1 MGWEDELFER
11 YSAKGPAD
19 DGLWPQQVTTSEEP
33 KATDSDPYSELFKR
47 YEPQDTQEGLA
58 VPSFEPQRNVEP
70 STKEGPFSVGT
81 PETQLTGEDITAPMA
96 DVVDSTSK
104 YFAGSGIPRGVA
116 GTAYAYYAGNEALF
130 SSLGMEGT
138 AELSRQKKEFW
149 DKKREDYAVKE
160 YDINPIDNPL
170 IIFDPRYVNYSVG
183 KMVPGV
189 AATAAAA
196 AAGAP
201 GLIGSVIGGVTLSA
215 EEAVDTYNRVY
226 KETGD
231 RWAAGGA
238 ALSNIF
244 INSLGEAAGLDA
256 MLKPVGGI
264 ITRYIKGGMGEGGT
278 EMGQNFMSEISE
290 ILFTKTAEGYSMPDI
305 VEYTLPKLGGI
316 MRRSIGAGLGG
327 FAVGGPLGAVAGSRT
342 NIPSS
347 REVAEAELA
356 RAGVILEED
365 VGIPHDAR
373 MVIEA
378 LEKLPQ
384 VELMSTTGT
393 TQETAS
399 DLSQPVTTAQEV
411 LTEVPIP
418 ELEAQEEQTNGI
430 EALAEGKAQSQEV
443 PSILQ
448 QPQTEQGVQQQTE
461 VVPPVDQVSQS
472 PVSQGQETPG
482 VAPDG
487 TVTGGSVSDTGPLV
501 LERNH
506 VSPEQITDI
515 QQATASQAPTTALSP
530 EAISQE
536 SQAIAEELTPAE
548 LEHARQIEPE
558 VYGELEG
565 SLFGKQGFI
574 PGSYQGETLASAQ
587 KTMSQKGAPLA
598 KVVRQIKEANLEAE
612 VMAEVEKIVGPV
624 KSMVQGATKVGD
636 VTFRNIVND
645 VINTKRKQ
653 MVRGEVE
660 VGTSTS
666 VNTNGSTNTNTIR
679 EDLSSTNVNTNGST
693 IGTPLSNTN
702 SISPSVT
709 ELPVQSTDMTQF
721 SPELIQEE
729 MNRLSN
735 ENTVEQERLLSKLG
749 TGNLRTALRI
759 AEQLGISKD
768 VQAAAQSILGK
779 TFDSL
784 KSAGKALGS
793 VKMSQLIKEVW
804 DKTPSRQNKLLAEL
818 GKYNGPTLAR
828 VAGQLGIA
836 KEVKAELEKSLD
848 RVYPSIAQVGM
859 VVGPKKMA
867 QAIRDVWNQKLREN
881 AIRNLQST
889 VQPSESLKALED
901 TLPSSQSVNPE
912 PRKKR
917 LTDDQIEDKRAKAE
931 EETLATVV
939 EEQQQDD
946 TSILKQGVEEAKAG
960 TRSIKEFVQENIGS
974 AVEVLGM
981 IHKKFKGIMKRYE
994 SKVLTAIKERQD
1006 QVQGLADIYKEL
1018 DTNQK
1023 ALFSR
1028 ALMNTQTIEQRAQL
1042 TKMLNENPELAQEYG
1057 KARVMLDQITS
1068 DFIALGLLSRNTEM
1082 KHYFPRRVK
1091 DMDGLMDYLSEKFGD
1106 PATMIKELRKATGN
1120 STLNAEEARA
1130 TLQRLL
1136 ERGQVP
1142 GMLLS
1147 PQSAKGRT
1155 IWDVTPEMMKYYM
1168 SPMEALDAH
1177 IREATEA
1184 IEQRRVIGSSKW
1196 ESNKNRLAEL
1206 RKKLLKTEAEFKE
1219 MASLE
1224 KSFAETT
1231 VNQDGDKGILT
1242 DFITE
1247 TMLGTGDKLT
1257 LREQRLVLEI
1267 FRARFNQKAMGKKLA
1282 VLKDISLASALGQV
1296 GSTLTQLSDIMPLIR
1311 EFGIMDTLDAMLQSK
1326 QLTKADGDVHAA
1338 TRDLRDSS
1346 KASEF
1351 LDKVLTYTGFNA
1363 VDGFFAST
1371 NMQLALNRAK
1381 KMTEQELSSKYSHIF
1396 NPQELQQLK
1405 SDIDSNTMSK
1415 LAKEFAF
1422 IELSETRPLF
1432 PSDMPLNYMRG
1443 GNLRILYS
1451 LKSWTLKTLN
1461 NIYRDVR
1468 EANKTGG
1475 KAAAAKTALSYILL
1489 LTAGGAGTDILRDLL
1504 MGRTVKVSE
1513 SVIDSMLKMVFL
1525 NKFSVDNFTKD
1536 KDFGKMF
1543 TTFFTPPTRY
1553 INGPFADLY
1562 DAFHPDKEPKWK
1574 TVNELPVFGSLLY
1587 SWVTDAGKKRR
1598 TDDVRKMAFEIL
1610 KDATLEEDEEAMK
1623 EFRELR
1629 AKYNSMVEGTDQKP
1643 ISYESVTRARSR
1655 YRKEQREKARVE

>member
-19 DGLWPQQVTTSEEP
+19 DGLWSQQVTTEEEP
-33 KATDSDPYSELFKR
+33 KATSDPYSELFAR
-47 YEPQDTQEGLA
+47 YEPQGTQEGPA
-58 VPSFEPQRNVEP
+58 VSSYEPQRNVEG
-70 STKEGPFSVGT
+70 STKGASQDATKEDQPFSFGT
-81 PETQLTGEDITAPMA
+81 PETQVTGEDITGSLSNIPDALGKGLAWTGLPKAMTLQNRMTSFLQEKASALMGYAPS
-96 DVVDSTSK
+96 VQ
-104 YFAGSGIPRGVA
+104 
-116 GTAYAYYAGNEALF
+116 
-130 SSLGMEGT
+130 EGF
-138 AELSRQKKEFW
+138 QKN
-149 DKKREDYAVKE
+149 KE
-160 YDINPIDNPL
+160 YWDQKSKDYSIEGFDVNVLDNPL
-170 IIFDPRYVNYSVG
+170 VMANPFFWTYHAGQMIP
-183 KMVPGV
+183 
-189 AATAAAA
+189 A
-196 AAGAP
+196 AAG
-201 GLIGSVIGGVTLSA
+201 GIGKGIVGAAIGGGILSA
-215 EEAVDTYNRVY
+215 PEATLTYDEVL
-226 KETGD
+226 KETGGD
-231 RWAAGGA
+231 KFAATGA
-238 ALSNIF
+238 AMTNFAVNTVLE
-244 INSLGEAAGLDA
+244 SLGLSQII
-256 MLKPVGGI
+256 KPVGKLG
-264 ITRYIKGGMGEGGT
+264 TRAFKGFAAEGGT
-278 EMGQNFMSEISE
+278 EFTQSLANDIQKDFWEGASAGLSAPEIVDS
-290 ILFTKTAEGYSMPDI
+290 I
-305 VEYTLPKLGGI
+305 VPKLKGYFKSAASAGIVGGVIGGGI
-316 MRRSIGAGLGG
+316 SGIS
-327 FAVGGPLGAVAGSRT
+327 GST
-342 NIPSS
+342 T
-347 REVAEAELA
+347 EAQQVLA
-356 RAGVILEED
+356 DAGVIQQDD
-365 VGIPHDAR
+365 VGLPST
-373 MVIEA
+373 VVQA
-378 LEKLPQ
+378 LDSISNSPVYQ
-384 VELMSTTGT
+384 T
-393 TQETAS
+393 TQETTS
-399 DLSQPVTTAQEV
+399 DLSQGVATPEQPVTTAQEA
-411 LTEVPIP
+411 LTEVPVP
-418 ELEAQEEQTNGI
+418 GLESTEEITSGTQT
-430 EALAEGKAQSQEV
+430 QDQEV

-448 QPQTEQGVQQQTE
+448 QPQTEQGIQQQTE
-461 VVPPVDQVSQS
+461 VVPSVDQGSQVSVSQE
-472 PVSQGQETPG
+472 VPG

-487 TVTGGSVSDTGPLV
+487 TITGPLV
-501 LERNH
+501 LERNY
-506 VSPEQITDI
+506 VSPEQVTSI

-530 EAISQE
+530 EATSQE

-548 LEHARQIEPE
+548 LEHAKQIEPE
-558 VYGELEG
+558 AYGQLEG

-612 VMAEVEKIVGPV
+612 VMAKVENVVGPV
-624 KSMVQGATKVGD
+624 KSMIQGATKVGD

-660 VGTSTS
+660 AGTSTN

-679 EDLSSTNVNTNGST
+679 EDLSTSIGSSNVNTNGST

-709 ELPVQSTDMTQF
+709 ELPIQSTDITQF
-721 SPELIQEE
+721 SPEQIQEE
-729 MNRLSN
+729 VDR
-735 ENTVEQERLLSKLG
+735 VK
-749 TGNLRTALRI
+749 
-759 AEQLGISKD
+759 
-768 VQAAAQSILGK
+768 AQ
-779 TFDSL
+779 
-784 KSAGKALGS
+784 
-793 VKMSQLIKEVW
+793 V
-804 DKTPSRQNKLLAEL
+804 TPEQNKLLQNL
-818 GKYNGPTLAR
+818 DNYNGPTLAS
-828 VAGQLGIA
+828 VADQLGISQ
-836 KEVKAELEKSLD
+836 EVKAELEKGLD
-848 RVYPSIAQVGM
+848 RVYASIAQVGM
-859 VVGPKKMA
+859 VVGPKRMA
-867 QAIRDVWNQKLREN
+867 QAIRDVWNNKLREN

-889 VQPSESLKALED
+889 IQPSESLKALEEK
-901 TLPSSQSVNPE
+901 LPSSQSVNPK
-912 PRKKR
+912 PTKKG
-917 LTDDQIEDKRAKAE
+917 LTKDQIEDKRAKAE
-931 EETLATVV
+931 EETLATVA
-939 EEQQQDD
+939 EEQQQQDD
-946 TSILKQGVEEAKAG
+946 TSILKQGVEDAKAG

-974 AVEVLGM
+974 AVEILGY
-981 IHKKFKGIMKRYE
+981 INKKFKGIMKRYE
-994 SKVLTAIKERQD
+994 SKVLTMIKERQD
-1006 QVQGLADIYKEL
+1006 QVQGLADIYKGLSTE
-1018 DTNQK
+1018 QK

-1042 TKMLNENPELAQEYG
+1042 TKMLNENPELAQEYA

-1068 DFIALGLLSRNTEM
+1068 DFIALGLLSRNKEM

-1091 DMDGLMDYLSEKFGD
+1091 DMDGLMDYLSNKFGD

-1120 STLNAEEARA
+1120 PKLTAEEARA
-1130 TLQRLL
+1130 TLQKLL

-1196 ESNKNRLAEL
+1196 EANKNRLAEL

-1231 VNQDGDKGILT
+1231 VNQDGDSGILT
-1242 DFITE
+1242 DFIAE
-1247 TMLGTGDKLT
+1247 TMLATGDKLT

-1282 VLKDISLASALGQV
+1282 ILKDISLASALGQV
-1296 GSTLTQLSDIMPLIR
+1296 GSTLTQMSDIMPLIR
-1311 EFGIMDTLDAMLQSK
+1311 EFGIMDTLEAMLQSK

-1363 VDGFFAST
+1363 IDGFFAST

-1381 KMTEQELSSKYSHIF
+1381 KMTEQELNNKYSHIF

-1405 SDIDSNTMSK
+1405 KDIDSNTMSK

-1443 GNLRILYS
+1443 GNWRILYS

-1489 LTAGGAGTDILRDLL
+1489 LTAGGAGTDMLRDLL

-1574 TVNELPVFGSLLY
+1574 TVNELPVFGSVLY
-1587 SWVTDAGKKRR
+1587 SWTTDAGKKRR
-1598 TDDVRKMAFEIL
+1598 TDDVRKMAFEML
-1610 KDATLEEDEEAMK
+1610 KDATVDKDQGAMQ

-1629 AKYNSMVEGTDQKP
+1629 AKYNSMVKGTDQKP
-1643 ISYESVTRARSR
+1643 ISYESITRAKQR
-1655 YRKEQREKARVE
+1655 YRKEQQGKARK